1 MNSSCKPHLILAST
15 SLPRQKLLQD
25 ARFVFAVE
33 ASDYEEIM
41 DPTLPPNELAEKLA
55 LGKAQAVAHKHPN
68 EKVIIIAADS
78 FVIFKG
84 EYLGKPQ
91 TPQKAREVL
100 HKIQASQHEI
110 ITGYVVLDTRD
121 GKTFQGHDLVQV
133 TMSPM
138 SETEIA
144 RYVATGE
151 PLSKAGGYAVQGIGQ
166 CFIEKI
172 EGNLSTVIGLPI
184 RKIYE
189 ILRDLGMSIP

>member
-1 MNSSCKPHLILAST
+1 MAHDYFRALRDVALVINSSLEP
-15 SLPRQKLLQD
+15 
-25 ARFVFAVE
+25 
-33 ASDYEEIM
+33 
-41 DPTLPPNELAEKLA
+41 
-55 LGKAQAVAHKHPN
+55 
-68 EKVIIIAADS
+68 
-78 FVIFKG
+78 
-84 EYLGKPQ
+84 
-91 TPQKAREVL
+91 REVL